1 MAEKMPALKKKKGG
15 ILWLYSVY
23 TCRKKLLPMAP
34 AKHVKYQYVS
44 RFGIGV
50 AFKVRLRISR
60 LGIAERPKT
69 KKQKDWSLKT
79 PRLFGKLQ
87 FGKDNL
93 QIRKN
98 NNNNVTLLISGRW
111 AKVEAGGTR

>member
-1 MAEKMPALKKKKGG
+1 MAEKMPALKKRGG
-15 ILWLYSVY
+15 FYDY
-23 TCRKKLLPMAP
+23 TVLHLSEKSLPMAP

-69 KKQKDWSLKT
+69 KKQKD
-79 PRLFGKLQ
+79 
-87 FGKDNL
+87 
-93 QIRKN
+93 
-98 NNNNVTLLISGRW
+98 
-111 AKVEAGGTR
+111 

>member
-69 KKQKDWSLKT
+69 K
-79 PRLFGKLQ
+79 
-87 FGKDNL
+87 N
-93 QIRKN
+93 
-98 NNNNVTLLISGRW
+98 
-111 AKVEAGGTR
+111 